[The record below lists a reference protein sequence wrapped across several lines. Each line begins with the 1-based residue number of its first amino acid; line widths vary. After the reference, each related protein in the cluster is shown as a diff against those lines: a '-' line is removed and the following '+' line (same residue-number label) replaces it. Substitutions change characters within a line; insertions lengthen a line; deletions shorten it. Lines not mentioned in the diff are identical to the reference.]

1 MQYVAR
7 KSALAL
13 LFQLEEAVSQF
24 CGVPGGIRTH
34 DPLLRRQPLYPTE
47 LQGQGIV
54 YHSNVAQG
62 LGEVKGRNSK
72 GDN

>member
-13 LFQLEEAVSQF
+13 FQLKEAVSQF
-24 CGVPGGIRTH
+24 GGVPGGIRTH

-47 LQGQGIV
+47 LQGQIV

-62 LGEVKGRNSK
+62 WGEVKGQNRT